1 MQPAGGRGE
10 RGEEREATKPKQMS
24 EAGGEKEASSEGGG
38 SVVREV
44 AWDVYAKGAIVNQTK
59 REQRRGVRFSVGRHP
74 CTGMYVKNSAG
85 AQYGQTDS
93 LRLLQLRKGI
103 NSELTGQVLPHL
115 PLRLDG
121 YGCGYG

>member
-1 MQPAGGRGE
+1 
-10 RGEEREATKPKQMS
+10 MS

-44 AWDVYAKGAIVNQTK
+44 AGVGCVCEKSHRKPNKEGTK
-59 REQRRGVRFSVGRHP
+59 TKRGVRFSVGRHP

-85 AQYGQTDS
+85 AQYGQADS

-103 NSELTGQVLPHL
+103 NSELAGQVLPHL